1 MKKLEDIPKKQ
12 AFEAPEG
19 YFEALP
25 GIIQSRVA
33 RPESISRRFS
43 WKPALLYAM
52 PVLLVAI
59 GLTWYMNSSNAD
71 NSPEQLL
78 ASIETI
84 DIEAYLD
91 ESDMTTEELL
101 DHINYDQI
109 QVDSLVFENPILEF
123 GDADFDDILNDLETE
138 L

>member
-12 AFEAPEG
+12 PFEAPEG
-19 YFEALP
+19 YFDTLP
-25 GIIQSRVA
+25 GIIQARVA
-33 RPESISRRFS
+33 KPESVSQRFS

-52 PVLLVAI
+52 PILLVAI
-59 GLTWYMNSSNAD
+59 GLVWYLNSGNAD
-71 NSPEQLL
+71 SSPEQLL
-78 ASIETI
+78 AAIEAV

-109 QVDSLVFENPILEF
+109 QTDSLVFENPALEF
-123 GDADFDDILNDLETE
+123 SDADLDELLDEFETE

>member
-19 YFEALP
+19 YFDALP

-33 RPESISRRFS
+33 KPESVSQRFS
-43 WKPALLYAM
+43 WKPVLLYAM

-59 GLTWYMNSSNAD
+59 GLIWYLNAGNGD
-71 NSPEQLL
+71 STTEQLL
-78 ASIETI
+78 AAIETV

-91 ESDMTTEELL
+91 ESEMTTEELL

-109 QVDSLVFENPILEF
+109 QVDSLVFENPALDF
-123 GDADFDDILNDLETE
+123 SDADLDELLNELETE